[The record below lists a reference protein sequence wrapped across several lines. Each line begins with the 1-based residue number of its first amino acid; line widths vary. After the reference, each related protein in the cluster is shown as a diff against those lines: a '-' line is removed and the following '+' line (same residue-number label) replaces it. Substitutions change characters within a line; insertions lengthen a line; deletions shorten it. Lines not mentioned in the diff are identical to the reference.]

1 MGDTLTFAIFAIL
14 KRRLRLLVINVIT
27 VIDYV
32 TFQKLTRKA
41 VLNVISIFTMKS
53 KKLFPR
59 MATELIPCVPKLII
73 FPCRVLYYYSFGLNL
88 TSNSCLV

>member
-1 MGDTLTFAIFAIL
+1 MRDTLTFAIFAIL

-32 TFQKLTRKA
+32 IFQKLTRKA

-53 KKLFPR
+53 KK
-59 MATELIPCVPKLII
+59 II
-73 FPCRVLYYYSFGLNL
+73 SKDGYRTNTVC
-88 TSNSCLV
+88 T